1 LCSATALAEPGAS
14 AILAVGDA
22 GDRASAALPPEE
34 PGETLLGPDG
44 FLSDSGFYLGP
55 NVGVTV
61 IQGGA
66 VAMGGVRGAW
76 VMNRTFGLGFA
87 GNALGA
93 NDVAFGSVDRDGSR
107 RMRGGYGG
115 LLLQYNIGEGRLLH
129 GYVDTTLGGG
139 ALVYDSAPS
148 RAGGPVSD
156 TRGFLSAEPTVNL
169 ELNVSAFMRVA
180 IGAGYRFALAEV
192 SKGGP
197 SGGDLAGPVARM
209 NLEFGRF

>member
-1 LCSATALAEPGAS
+1 M
-14 AILAVGDA
+14 
-22 GDRASAALPPEE
+22 
-34 PGETLLGPDG
+34 
-44 FLSDSGFYLGP
+44 
-55 NVGVTV
+55 

-66 VAMGGVRGAW
+66 VVMGGVRGAW

-93 NDVAFGSVDRDGSR
+93 NEVAFEGAGSEGTR

-139 ALVYDSAPS
+139 ALVYDSAAS
-148 RAGGPVSD
+148 RAGGPVRD
-156 TRGFLSAEPTVNL
+156 TRGFFSAEPTVNV
-169 ELNVSAFMRVA
+169 ELNVSSFMRVA
-180 IGAGYRFALAEV
+180 IGAGYRFALTEV
-192 SKGGP
+192 GKGGP